1 MNEAC
6 LERRPSGRTLS
17 SLEPASSLMYLAHSL
32 SFACIRQYLS
42 PKQESADRY
51 PNPLITRACCAVASD

>member
-1 MNEAC
+1 
-6 LERRPSGRTLS
+6 
-17 SLEPASSLMYLAHSL
+17 MYLAHSL